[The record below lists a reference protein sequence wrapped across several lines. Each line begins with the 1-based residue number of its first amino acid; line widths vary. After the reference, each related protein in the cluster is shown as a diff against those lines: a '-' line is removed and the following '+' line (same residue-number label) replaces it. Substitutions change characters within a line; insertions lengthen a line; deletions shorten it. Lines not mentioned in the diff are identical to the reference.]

1 MASQS
6 MRAFG
11 RSLTHGV
18 DALRHATEHI
28 DLGVADRAVQALL
41 ECRGRRYFTGIGKSG
56 HAAAR
61 MASSLSSIGLAAH
74 WVHGAEWSHGELGAL
89 STGDLVF
96 AVSQSGST
104 QELVWLAE
112 HLGARKDADVSV
124 LSLTGDAGSSL
135 ALRSQLAL
143 TSAVLPE
150 LETLGALPTSSLLAQ
165 HHVFNALLCEC
176 AARRELTADDVLRNH
191 PGGAI
196 GSSLRATTE

>member
-1 MASQS
+1 
-6 MRAFG
+6 MRALG

-18 DALRHATEHI
+18 DALRHASEHL

-41 ECRGRRYFTGIGKSG
+41 ECTGRRYFTGIGKSG

-74 WVHGAEWSHGELGAL
+74 WVHGTEWSHGELGAL
-89 STGDLVF
+89 GAGDLIF

-104 QELVWLAE
+104 QELLWLAD
-112 HLGARKDADVSV
+112 HLGARTGAGVSV
-124 LSLTGDAGSSL
+124 LSLTGDAESPL
-135 ALRSQLAL
+135 AQRSQLAL
-143 TSAVLPE
+143 TSAVPPE
-150 LETLGALPTSSLLAQ
+150 LETLGMLPTSSLLAQ

-176 AARRELTADDVLRNH
+176 AARRELTAADVLLNH

-196 GSSLRATTE
+196 GSSLRATTHNS

>member
-1 MASQS
+1 MCALT
-6 MRAFG
+6 

-18 DALRHATEHI
+18 DALRHASEHL

-41 ECRGRRYFTGIGKSG
+41 ACSGRRFFTGIGKSG

-89 STGDLVF
+89 GAGDLVF
-96 AVSQSGST
+96 AVSHSGST
-104 QELVWLAE
+104 QELLWLAD
-112 HLGARKDADVSV
+112 HLGARTGVLPVSL
-124 LSLTGDAGSSL
+124 LSLTGDAASPL
-135 ALRSQLAL
+135 ARRSHLAL
-143 TSAVLPE
+143 TSAVPPE

-176 AARRELTADDVLRNH
+176 AARRELTAADVLRNH

-196 GSSLRATTE
+196 GSSLRAAT